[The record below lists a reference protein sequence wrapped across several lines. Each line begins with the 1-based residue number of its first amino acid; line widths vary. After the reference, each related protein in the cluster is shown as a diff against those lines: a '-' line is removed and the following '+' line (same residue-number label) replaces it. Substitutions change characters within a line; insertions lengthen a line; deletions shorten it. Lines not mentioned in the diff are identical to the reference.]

1 MSNMFKKMFKN
12 SQVFEILLHILTKD
26 KHMTQDYVDTFL
38 LVIGFI
44 DFLLDN
50 KSLAGLNMLFPQ
62 QHFRQNGKT
71 ILEYFQFLLYFIN
84 NDQTFS

>member
-1 MSNMFKKMFKN
+1 MFKKMFKN
-12 SQVFEILLHILTKD
+12 SQVFEILLHILTKN

-62 QHFRQNGKT
+62 QHFRHNGKT

-84 NDQTFS
+84 NGQTFS